1 MPAYFFTLLL
11 GLTEPLQFGTN
22 LPTTAPDNAVNQ
34 VECILFEMGAPFQLQ
49 TLPWLRARRE
59 VKLDRLDGYFTTH
72 LMPEMKA
79 YGRISSPIF
88 LESWYWFTHPDS
100 INKPKNKMRYGA
112 VRGSYQANWF
122 KTQNIIAEVEVNSL
136 EEIVNVMHHKRIDRI
151 LLDLDDFELAASKLG
166 INEDEY
172 QREFFRYVPL
182 GLFASHSLI
191 KRFPKFM
198 QQFDENINT
207 CAQAPFLLSKS
218 EEKQMLDR
226 LSSSAKTLLN
236 LPSLV
241 EQVQISNESPLSESE
256 IKKLDQLW
264 IKESKQ
270 VEHPDGLTMLNL
282 PLSKVFKKWQ
292 LQFRGVV
299 TELILTDNQGKN
311 IAISKLTSDYWQGD
325 ENKFTKTFK
334 QSKDFNFDSVTYDA
348 STHHFQVQL
357 SFPVLDDNNSHIGV
371 LILGVDV
378 EKALHSS
385 NEKSN

>member
-22 LPTTAPDNAVNQ
+22 LPTSAPDNAVNQ

-88 LESWYWFTHPDS
+88 LESWYWFTHPES

-207 CAQAPFLLSKS
+207 CAQAPFSLSKS
-218 EEKQMLDR
+218 EEKQILDR

-256 IKKLDQLW
+256 IKRLDQLW

-270 VEHPDGLTMLNL
+270 VKHPDGLAMLNL

-292 LQFRGVV
+292 SQFKGVV

-334 QSKDFNFDSVTYDA
+334 QSKYFNFDSVTYDA

>member
-88 LESWYWFTHPDS
+88 LESWYWFTHPES

-207 CAQAPFLLSKS
+207 CAQAPFSLSKS
-218 EEKQMLDR
+218 EEKQILDR

-256 IKKLDQLW
+256 IKRLDQLW

-270 VEHPDGLTMLNL
+270 VKHPDGLAMLNL

-292 LQFRGVV
+292 LQFKGVV

-325 ENKFTKTFK
+325 ENKFTKIFK

-385 NEKSN
+385 NAKSN

>member
-88 LESWYWFTHPDS
+88 LESWYWFTHPES

-182 GLFASHSLI
+182 GLFASHSLN

-218 EEKQMLDR
+218 EEKQILDR
-226 LSSSAKTLLN
+226 LYSSAKTLLN

-270 VEHPDGLTMLNL
+270 VKHPDGLTMLNL

-292 LQFRGVV
+292 SQFKGVV

-325 ENKFTKTFK
+325 ENKFMKTFK

>member
-88 LESWYWFTHPDS
+88 LESWYWFTHPES

-207 CAQAPFLLSKS
+207 CAQDPFSLSKS
-218 EEKQMLDR
+218 EEKQILDR

-256 IKKLDQLW
+256 IKRLDQLW

-270 VEHPDGLTMLNL
+270 VKHPDGLAMLNL

-292 LQFRGVV
+292 SQFKGVV

-385 NEKSN
+385 NAKSN

>member
-1 MPAYFFTLLL
+1 MPVYLFTLLL

-22 LPTTAPDNAVNQ
+22 LPTTAPNNAVNQ

-59 VKLDRLDGYFTTH
+59 VKLERLDGYFTTH

-88 LESWYWFTHPDS
+88 LESWYWFTHPES

-166 INEDEY
+166 INKDEY
-172 QREFFRYVPL
+172 QKEFFRYVPL
-182 GLFASHSLI
+182 GLFASHSLL
-191 KRFPKFM
+191 KRLPEFM

-207 CAQAPFLLSKS
+207 CAQAPFSLSKS
-218 EEKQMLDR
+218 EEKQILDR
-226 LSSSAKTLLN
+226 LYSSAKTLLN

-241 EQVQISNESPLSESE
+241 EEVQISNESPLSEPE
-256 IKKLDQLW
+256 IMKRDQLW
-264 IKESKQ
+264 IKESKH
-270 VEHPDGLTMLNL
+270 VGHADALTMLDL

-292 LQFRGVV
+292 SQFKGVV
-299 TELILTDNQGKN
+299 TELILTDSQGKN

-325 ENKFTKTFK
+325 ENKFTKIFK
-334 QSKDFNFDSVTYDA
+334 QSKGYNFDSVTYDA

>member
-88 LESWYWFTHPDS
+88 LESWYWFTHPES

-207 CAQAPFLLSKS
+207 CAQAPFSLSKS
-218 EEKQMLDR
+218 EEKQILDR

-292 LQFRGVV
+292 SQFKGVV

-385 NEKSN
+385 NAKSN

>member
-88 LESWYWFTHPDS
+88 LESWYWFTHPES

-207 CAQAPFLLSKS
+207 CAQAPFSLSKS
-218 EEKQMLDR
+218 EEKQILDR

-256 IKKLDQLW
+256 IKRLDQLW

-270 VEHPDGLTMLNL
+270 VKHPDGLAMLNL

-292 LQFRGVV
+292 SQFKGVV

-334 QSKDFNFDSVTYDA
+334 QSKYFNFDSVTYDA

>member
-1 MPAYFFTLLL
+1 
-11 GLTEPLQFGTN
+11 
-22 LPTTAPDNAVNQ
+22 
-34 VECILFEMGAPFQLQ
+34 
-49 TLPWLRARRE
+49 
-59 VKLDRLDGYFTTH
+59 
-72 LMPEMKA
+72 MPEMKA

-88 LESWYWFTHPDS
+88 LESWYWFTHPES

-207 CAQAPFLLSKS
+207 CAQAPFSLSKS
-218 EEKQMLDR
+218 EEKQVLDR

-256 IKKLDQLW
+256 IKRLDQLW

-270 VEHPDGLTMLNL
+270 VKHPDGLAMLNL

-292 LQFRGVV
+292 SQFKGVV

-325 ENKFTKTFK
+325 ENKFTETFK

>member
-88 LESWYWFTHPDS
+88 LESWYWFTHPES

-207 CAQAPFLLSKS
+207 CAQAPFSLSKS
-218 EEKQMLDR
+218 EEKQILDR

-256 IKKLDQLW
+256 IKKLDRLW

-292 LQFRGVV
+292 LQFKGVV

-385 NEKSN
+385 NAKSN

>member
-88 LESWYWFTHPDS
+88 LESWYWFTHPES

-207 CAQAPFLLSKS
+207 CAQAPFSLSKS
-218 EEKQMLDR
+218 EEKQILDR

-256 IKKLDQLW
+256 IKRLDQLW

-270 VEHPDGLTMLNL
+270 VKHPDGLAMLNL

-292 LQFRGVV
+292 SQFKGVV

-385 NEKSN
+385 NAKSN

>member
-22 LPTTAPDNAVNQ
+22 LPTSAPNNAVNQ

-88 LESWYWFTHPDS
+88 LESWYWFTHPES

-207 CAQAPFLLSKS
+207 CAQAPFSLSKS
-218 EEKQMLDR
+218 EEKQILDR

-256 IKKLDQLW
+256 IKRLDQLW

-270 VEHPDGLTMLNL
+270 VKHPDGLAMLNL

-292 LQFRGVV
+292 SQFKGVV

>member
-88 LESWYWFTHPDS
+88 LESWYWFTHPES

-207 CAQAPFLLSKS
+207 CAQAPFSLSKS
-218 EEKQMLDR
+218 EEKQILDR

-256 IKKLDQLW
+256 IKRLDQLW

-270 VEHPDGLTMLNL
+270 VKHPDGLAMLNL

-292 LQFRGVV
+292 SQFKGVV

>member
-59 VKLDRLDGYFTTH
+59 VKLERLDGYFTTH

-88 LESWYWFTHPDS
+88 LESWYWFTHPES

-207 CAQAPFLLSKS
+207 CAQAPFSLSKS
-218 EEKQMLDR
+218 EEKQILDR

-236 LPSLV
+236 LPSLL

-256 IKKLDQLW
+256 IKRLDQLW

-270 VEHPDGLTMLNL
+270 VKHPDGLAMLNL

-292 LQFRGVV
+292 SQFKGVV